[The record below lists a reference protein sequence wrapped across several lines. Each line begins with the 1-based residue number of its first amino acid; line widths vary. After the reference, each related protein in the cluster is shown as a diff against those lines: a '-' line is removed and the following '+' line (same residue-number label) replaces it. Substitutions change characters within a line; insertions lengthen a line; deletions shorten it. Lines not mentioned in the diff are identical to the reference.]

1 MRKMSAWRMKPVIG
15 LTVATTILALL
26 LMGTHHHRT
35 ALQRTLADVTHDKRR
50 IEATLGV
57 EQTRSRDLT
66 QRLREKDDEVAQLVR
81 RLEGETG
88 FVERLTWHVAQLEG
102 QLNTLQGELALA
114 IHHNRQ
120 RQADR
125 GGHPRRFA
133 SHSEASGVADG
144 SAGSRRRTAQRLV
157 ELEKVTVSPGGPPA
171 LRADRPGGA
180 TVSGRVLEVNR
191 EWQFVVVDLG
201 WDVLA
206 IGDVLGVYRNG
217 ALIAKVGV
225 ERVQEQV
232 AAATILP
239 DYREAAVA
247 VEDQVIPLVEGHPS

>member
-1 MRKMSAWRMKPVIG
+1 MGLPV
-15 LTVATTILALL
+15 TTTILALL
-26 LMGTHHHRT
+26 LMGTTYHRT
-35 ALQRTLADVTHDKRR
+35 VLQRKLIAVTRDTQRL
-50 IEATLGV
+50 EATLGV
-57 EQTRSRDLT
+57 EQARNRELS
-66 QRLREKDDEVAQLVR
+66 QRLLEKDGEVVQLAR

-88 FVERLTWHVAQLEG
+88 LVERLTWHVAQLEG
-102 QLNTLQGELALA
+102 QLNALQGELALA
-114 IHHNRQ
+114 IQQHRQ
-120 RQADR
+120 RPAAQSR
-125 GGHPRRFA
+125 GTP
-133 SHSEASGVADG
+133 
-144 SAGSRRRTAQRLV
+144 QRLV
-157 ELEKVTVSPGGPPA
+157 ELEKVTVSHGGPP
-171 LRADRPGGA
+171 
-180 TVSGRVLEVNR
+180 VSGRVLEVNR

-247 VEDQVIPLVEGHPS
+247 IEDRVVPLAGSEAS